1 MAVLGYLHLESRP
14 GPLGLRVPA
23 DDAVAAEAVRL
34 ARAMVESRP
43 SGPAY
48 LRNFFGTWP
57 TDPDLTFGPRDED
70 VAWAQV
76 ARLLAAPPAGRTPW
90 SVEWSIRGCEIGTEN
105 WTNDEPDPIVAL
117 NFRLHGTID
126 SVARVLECALG
137 TLLSPDE
144 DDERRFEVTT
154 SGVSLSIFEYS
165 PDEHD
170 GLFGQAAGDE
180 DGAWLRTR
188 VSESPSLWDTLYAS
202 SPLLRPS
209 SGGFLEFF
217 ASTCARVR
225 GPGLLI
231 RAIREHGL
239 GGLRRWF
246 VVRWAIPVGQCALPA
261 GAALGPRADV
271 VRFLHDPASLDA
283 GSLEMESWSGAVAYE
298 WKHRRRMGWRRV
310 WGLGYLGYRV
320 SDSFA
325 TRIGRRRVRIRVVR
339 STHPGHPD
347 SGYAEVGARA

>member
-1 MAVLGYLHLESRP
+1 MAVLGYINLLSRP

-57 TDPDLTFGPRDED
+57 TDPGLTFGPVDEG
-70 VAWAQV
+70 VAWSQV
-76 ARLLAAPPAGRTPW
+76 ARLLAAPPAPRTPW
-90 SVEWSIRGCEIGTEN
+90 NVEWSIRGCEIGTEN

-117 NFRLHGTID
+117 NFRLHGAID
-126 SVARVLECALG
+126 PVARALERAVETSSKLAA
-137 TLLSPDE
+137 
-144 DDERRFEVTT
+144 DDEGLFELAT
-154 SGVSLSIFEYS
+154 SGVSLSMFEYS

-170 GLFGQAAGDE
+170 GLFGEAAGDG
-180 DGAWLRTR
+180 DGPWLRTR
-188 VSESPSLWDTLYAS
+188 VSESPRLWDTLYAS
-202 SPLLRPS
+202 SPLLRPA

-217 ASTCARVR
+217 AGTCARVR
-225 GPGLLI
+225 GPGLLV
-231 RAIREHGL
+231 RALREHGVA
-239 GGLRRWF
+239 GLRRWF
-246 VVRWAIPVGQCALPA
+246 VVRWAIPEGQCALPPHVFA
-261 GAALGPRADV
+261 GSRADV

-283 GSLEMESWSGAVAYE
+283 GRLEMEPWSGAFAYE
-298 WKHRRRMGWRRV
+298 WKHRRRIGWRRV
-310 WGLGYLGYRV
+310 WGLGYLGYTV
-320 SDSFA
+320 GDSFA
-325 TRIGRRRVRIRVVR
+325 TRIGRRRVRMRVVR